1 MSYTKK
7 RYINYALI
15 TIFVMVLPFITI
27 DGNHMLLLSF
37 EKLEFHFLGF
47 SFDVNELFVMPFLLM
62 FLFIGIFAMTSMFGR
77 VWCGWAC
84 PQTIFRVIYRDL
96 IESTILDLRRI
107 KNKQK
112 DIDYSKRKN
121 QIRKYI
127 GLLLWMAITLVIA
140 SNFMW
145 YFVPPEDFFT
155 YIQDPIKHSN
165 T

>member
-62 FLFIGIFAMTSMFGR
+62 FLFIGIFAKYCVVAAAT
-77 VWCGWAC
+77 A
-84 PQTIFRVIYRDL
+84 
-96 IESTILDLRRI
+96 EKRRLSG
-107 KNKQK
+107 KT
-112 DIDYSKRKN
+112 
-121 QIRKYI
+121 
-127 GLLLWMAITLVIA
+127 GC
-140 SNFMW
+140 
-145 YFVPPEDFFT
+145 
-155 YIQDPIKHSN
+155 
-165 T
+165 